1 MSKSLSARVTYL
13 LTSSAET
20 EYEGTWSSKCQK
32 AGYHDDMSSTSPTR
46 NLKKSMCAYIIHEG
60 NLP

>member
-13 LTSSAET
+13 LTSTTET

-32 AGYHDDMSSTSPTR
+32 TYYHDDMSSTSPAI